1 MFMNSDP
8 NLVLNELVIQK
19 MLELSVKKTFSVL
32 SIFKQTDYCIS

>member
-19 MLELSVKKTFSVL
+19 KLELFVKKAFSVL
-32 SIFKQTDYCIS
+32 SIFKQTDY